1 MEAIGLPQD
10 NKSENLGG
18 NTMRKYAEKLVN
30 ATNDKVVGNHSVYFY
45 KHLHVCFRDGKTGNW
60 NYVIRGRNH
69 KEFLLSRE
77 QKNLSCERP

>member
-1 MEAIGLPQD
+1 
-10 NKSENLGG
+10 
-18 NTMRKYAEKLVN
+18 MRKNVEKLAN
-30 ATNDKVVGNHSVYFY
+30 ATNDKVVENHSVYFY

-77 QKNLSCERP
+77 QMHD